1 VAWVEQALLE
11 QEAQEVLVVREQEQV
26 GQVEQEL
33 LEWVDLIQL

>member
-11 QEAQEVLVVREQEQV
+11 QEVQQVLVVQEQEQV